1 MEAPNG
7 SKPNIWALYRVRCAV
22 LRRAA
27 ILVALGILFLSV
39 AAARPPSSGAHVAT
53 EQGAGG
59 SEELDLTDNG
69 PSVIKDRREAANTKK
84 NQQSVE
90 TTADNDDA
98 KDGEEN
104 AQKTTRSKMRKE
116 QQTKLLET
124 MNELLSENREY
135 RKMKADRERK
145 KLLQQYQSE
154 DDDLDPEE
162 SPAFIKDLQKFKNL
176 QKKKSF
182 AGAASIVSMALASAG
197 MLVYWMANKKGEFLE
212 REDRKVHKRNNMGL
226 IASSLAGAIGVGL
239 TQLQR
244 RRYKKKL
251 QRLQQKLVRMEKE
264 AYAGH
269 MPEDTPFLGAD
280 EESPEDKRKREK
292 AKRLQEQQQQKR

>member
-1 MEAPNG
+1 MEALNG
-7 SKPNIWALYRVRCAV
+7 SKPNSWTRYRVLCAV
-22 LRRAA
+22 LGGAA
-27 ILVALGILFLSV
+27 ILVALGVLILTV
-39 AAARPPSSGAHVAT
+39 EAARPPSSGALGVKT
-53 EQGAGG
+53 QDAGG
-59 SEELDLTDNG
+59 NEEVELAYHS
-69 PSVIKDRREAANTKK
+69 PPVINDRREAAKTK
-84 NQQSVE
+84 SVE
-90 TTADNDDA
+90 TTTDDDDG
-98 KDGEEN
+98 KDEEEK
-104 AQKTTRSKMRKE
+104 AQETTKSKVRQE

-135 RKMKADRERK
+135 RKMKADRERE
-145 KLLQQYQSE
+145 KLLQQYRSE

-162 SPAFIKDLQKFKNL
+162 SPAFIKHLQKFKNL

-244 RRYKKKL
+244 HRYKKKL